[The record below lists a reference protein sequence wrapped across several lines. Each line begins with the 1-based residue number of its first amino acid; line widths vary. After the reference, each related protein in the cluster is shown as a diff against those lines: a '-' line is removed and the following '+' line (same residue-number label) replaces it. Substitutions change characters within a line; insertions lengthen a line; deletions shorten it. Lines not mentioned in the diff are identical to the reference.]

1 MKKTAMTILESVA
14 DKLGDKV
21 VHKFM
26 KEFEE
31 VEDKR
36 EVYDY
41 DSYMLAFLPFEEI
54 KEVLSQEFVKGLAM
68 ENHWSFNSNQSSKI
82 EFVYKEYDF
91 INAQVEE
98 LITKYEGSPC
108 CHDKSSTLVRM
119 YVRYQATGILPD
131 LKKEEKEFWKPA
143 CGTAEE
149 WMNFIDST
157 LHLYQG
163 RPDAYL
169 AAHQLLSASY
179 QSWFGEKR
187 ERLEDTLTKHP
198 HFTEKGTEKEY
209 VTYAFKGEG
218 GVDALILVDDQLQVM
233 YRYSEP
239 GMEELNRKERYK
251 WERKPWF
258 MELLK
263 QLH

>member
-1 MKKTAMTILESVA
+1 MKKTALTILESIA

-31 VEDKR
+31 LDDKR
-36 EVYDY
+36 EAYDY
-41 DSYMLAFLPFEEI
+41 DSYMLAFLPFEET

-68 ENHWSFNSNQSSKI
+68 ENQWAFNSNQSSKI

-119 YVRYQATGILPD
+119 YVRYLATGELPD
-131 LKKEEKEFWKPA
+131 VSKGDKEFWKPA

-157 LHLYQG
+157 LHLHQG
-163 RPDAYL
+163 RVDAYFD
-169 AAHQLLSASY
+169 AY
-179 QSWFGEKR
+179 QKLTANYNVWFEAKR
-187 ERLEDTLTKHP
+187 ERLDHTLTSHA
-198 HFTEKGTEKEY
+198 HFIEKGTEDDS
-209 VTYAFKGEG
+209 VTYAFEG
-218 GVDALILVDDQLQVM
+218 DGKVTANLLVDERLQVR
-233 YRYSEP
+233 YRYNEP
-239 GMEELNRKERYK
+239 GMEELSRKERYK
-251 WERKPWF
+251 WEQKPWF
-258 MELLK
+258 KELLK
-263 QLH
+263 QLN